1 MKRLTDEH
9 WRNFDPWECCGQDK
23 YCNRGCHDE
32 GGCINGCIVP
42 KLYARLAA
50 YEDTGLE
57 PDETAEKKTGKWIPC
72 KKRLPKLEE
81 EVWVTADGKSKIATL
96 KERKTAFGDYIQEWW
111 TEDDWIFQFEEIT
124 AWQPLYRPQP
134 YKGE

>member
-9 WRNFDPWECCGQDK
+9 WRNLDPWECCGQDK

-50 YEDTGLE
+50 YEDRGLE
-57 PDETAEKKTGKWIPC
+57 P
-72 KKRLPKLEE
+72 
-81 EVWVTADGKSKIATL
+81 
-96 KERKTAFGDYIQEWW
+96 
-111 TEDDWIFQFEEIT
+111 EEI
-124 AWQPLYRPQP
+124 AELIHRSEIIP
-134 YKGE
+134 YKEDCDELNRQNGGQKRD